1 MIQDMKKMYHLLYHL
16 PNRLHACRTRL
27 FMTTAFLLAIAMH
40 ANATA
45 QEGNIIIIDGERWT
59 LLNEPIYADTAL
71 FHRMKAAL
79 PADRSWTTA
88 NWDGYTSYWSIRQGS
103 LMLDSICVTFYNEE
117 TEQFRQVTLDESWMK
132 RLFKGYTRG
141 KGFKAALFSGKLRVT
156 RGECIHYVH
165 DGYES
170 SFEYETF
177 FTVKAGKV
185 TERKDYHNRLIEG
198 CSFGKSKDLIASLK
212 EKLLLQAEKY
222 PELNEAK
229 RILFNIKDV
238 KLDSTGT
245 ITDCTVT
252 ALRNGSDDI
261 AKEMKRIIM
270 DIHPWETLY
279 LYDEYVFPERG
290 GYTFPITISKYDVV
304 KGKKM

>member
-1 MIQDMKKMYHLLYHL
+1 MKKIHHLNYYLRNWL
-16 PNRLHACRTRL
+16 PACRTRL
-27 FMTTAFLLAIAMH
+27 FMATVFLLAIAIH

-71 FHRMKAAL
+71 FHRMKDAL
-79 PADRSWTTA
+79 PADRSWTSA

-103 LMLDSICVTFYNEE
+103 LMLDSICVMFYNKE
-117 TEQFRQVTLDESWMK
+117 TDQFRQATLDESWMK

-141 KGFKAALFSGKLRVT
+141 KGFKATLFSGKLRVA

-165 DGYES
+165 LGYES

-177 FTVKAGKV
+177 LTVKEGKV

-198 CSFGKSKDLIASLK
+198 CSFDKSKNLIASLK

-229 RILFNIKDV
+229 RILFNIKNV

-245 ITDCTVT
+245 ITDCTVK
-252 ALRNGSDDI
+252 ALKNGSDDI